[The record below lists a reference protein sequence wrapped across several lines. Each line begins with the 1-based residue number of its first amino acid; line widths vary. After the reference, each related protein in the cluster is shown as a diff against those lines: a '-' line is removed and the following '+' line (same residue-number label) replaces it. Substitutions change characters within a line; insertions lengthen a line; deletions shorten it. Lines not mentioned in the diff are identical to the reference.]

1 MLQTDNDFRMVV
13 LDTDEKNPADVHRA
27 SMEEWVST
35 VAQLW
40 DAVGKDVEKDMP
52 TLDRYCKQLRDVPL
66 GLLEIGVDYAIKNNA
81 YKTIPAVGMIYEGIR
96 GELVKLN
103 LPPKTDMD
111 TMIERWI
118 EKRFECGVKRFR

>member
-1 MLQTDNDFRMVV
+1 MVV